1 MSAKLRYVRSVA
13 FTMANG
19 TEVIDVLFLGKYMA
33 GEPHIAAPDEVAAI
47 RWMTCDEILAHDR
60 TPAWLR
66 ESIGQVEA
74 RRLSR
79 T

>member
-1 MSAKLRYVRSVA
+1 VSAELQYVRSVA

-19 TEVIDVLFLGKYMA
+19 TEVIDVLFLGTYMA
-33 GEPHIAAPDEVAAI
+33 GEPCVAAPEEVAAI

-60 TPAWLR
+60 TPMWLR
-66 ESIGQVEA
+66 ESIRRVEA
-74 RRLSR
+74 CRLSC